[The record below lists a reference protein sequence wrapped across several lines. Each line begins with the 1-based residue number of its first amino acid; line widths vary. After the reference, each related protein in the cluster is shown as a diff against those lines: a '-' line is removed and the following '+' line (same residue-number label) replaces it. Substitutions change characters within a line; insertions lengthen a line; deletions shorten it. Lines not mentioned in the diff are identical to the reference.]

1 MAMRLGSMADGT
13 FDSRFGNKEVTSS
26 GANGKMP
33 IKDAWACYVASVTRP
48 DSGKS
53 TLRQYALQFNRL
65 TEWAKKQH
73 PDLLYMADVDRSVA
87 REFASHLRGRVCA
100 GTYNKYIRLFALVFR
115 VLSEDAG
122 MKDNPWSYITR
133 LRHNPISKRD
143 FTDNELKA
151 IFGTTTG
158 EMLTLCLVGF
168 HTALRLGDACLLEW
182 AEVNFANG
190 RITRIPLKTARR
202 NPKPV
207 IIPMQEELLSHLK
220 SIAGKQKGKYVC
232 PEMAAAYKRDPATVT
247 DRFQEFL
254 KACGIK
260 TQLEGTGKGT
270 GKRAVVEVGFHS
282 FRHTWVSKAA
292 ANPKMDSASIRAVV
306 GWGSPA
312 MEKIYTHV
320 GIERLEQG
328 IRGQTSVAGLAAQ
341 PAAVAN
347 VGALTDEQL
356 RQMSAT
362 LQVELRRRDGK
373 APGNEA

>member
-1 MAMRLGSMADGT
+1 MALRLGSIAEGT
-13 FDSRFGNKEVTSS
+13 FHSKFGDKDAASPED
-26 GANGKMP
+26 NGKML
-33 IKDAWACYVASVTRP
+33 ITDTWACYVASVTRP
-48 DSGKS
+48 DSGQS
-53 TLRQYALQFNRL
+53 TLRQYALQFNRFA
-65 TEWAKKQH
+65 EWVKKQH

-87 REFASHLRGRVCA
+87 REFASYLRACVCA

-122 MKDNPWSYITR
+122 MKDNPWSHITR
-133 LRHNPISKRD
+133 LRHNPINKRD

-151 IFGTTTG
+151 IFGAAKG
-158 EMLTLCLVGF
+158 EMFTICLEAY
-168 HTALRLGDACLLEW
+168 HTALRLGDDCLLEW
-182 AEVNFANG
+182 AEANVATG
-190 RITRIPLKTARR
+190 RITRIQLKTARR

-207 IIPMQEELLSHLK
+207 IIPMHPELAAHLR
-220 SIAGKQKGKYVC
+220 SIAGERKDKYVC

-247 DRFQEFL
+247 NKFQEFL

-282 FRHTWVSKAA
+282 FRHSWVSRAA
-292 ANPKMDSASIRAVV
+292 ENGMDSASIRAIA

-312 MEKIYTHV
+312 MEKVYSHV

-328 IRGQTSVAGLAAQ
+328 IRGQPSVAGLAEQ
-341 PAAVAN
+341 PPAVAN
-347 VGALTDEQL
+347 IEAMPDEQL
-356 RQMSAT
+356 RQMSAA

-373 APGNEA
+373 ASGNAT